1 MPRTGTVAPKPS
13 RTPAGV
19 PARRSRTDERPVPEP
34 GSERVA
40 TLVADVRRTASRLGR
55 DDLAAR
61 LDGVAARIAR
71 TETVVCVV
79 GEFKKGKSALINA
92 LLASPVC
99 PVDDDLA
106 TTAVTVVG
114 YADKAS
120 ATVRRREGGVLVVE
134 SIPADDVRAWVL
146 EHDGADRRPG
156 VELVELGLP
165 NAFLG
170 RGISLVDTPGVG
182 GLNAGHAAATLAFLP
197 SADALIFVTDAS
209 AELSGPELEFLAS
222 AMRAGPPVLVAVT
235 KVDMYP
241 EWRRIVEI
249 DTRHLATMGL
259 AEPPFAVS
267 STLRMTGDVLG
278 DDGLTRDSGVPSFAE
293 TLVGDVV
300 GRART
305 LALASAVAQ
314 VGPAIEQLREPLA
327 AESLAL
333 DDPEAAAR
341 LAGDLRDVRT
351 RLTALTEADA
361 SWSVR
366 LEDEFAAL
374 RTRITFAFQG
384 QMRQVVREAQDELE
398 RIDPADDWPA
408 LSARIQER
416 TAATVRG
423 AFLEATS
430 GAAEIQSMIARL
442 LADEEIGL
450 DSTGSPIS
458 FDVQTM
464 WHGGPAF
471 DGKTRSGL
479 AASFGVFTGA
489 SVGIEM
495 LGMLGTLLGAAIVGP
510 AAIGVALVFGGKGV
524 LGERRRQL
532 ADRRQQARTFL
543 AGFVEEVR
551 FEADG
556 RLASLLDEIQRQM
569 RARFADRIRELHRTY
584 TDSAA
589 ALERAAEQAEAER
602 AARHRVVRAGLD
614 ELDGLRGR
622 AAELE
627 RGDAA

>member
-1 MPRTGTVAPKPS
+1 MPRVGTAAPDTARP
-13 RTPAGV
+13 PAEL
-19 PARRSRTDERPVPEP
+19 PATDPGPESDS
-34 GSERVA
+34 GSGRVA
-40 TLVADVRRTASRLGR
+40 DLLVDVRRSAEELGR

-114 YADKAS
+114 YADLPS
-120 ATVRRREGGVLVVE
+120 ATVRRREAGELVVE

-146 EHDGADRRPG
+146 ERDDAERRPG
-156 VELVELGLP
+156 VELVEVGLP
-165 NAFLG
+165 NAFLS

-197 SADALIFVTDAS
+197 SADALVFVTDAS

-222 AMRAGPPVLVAVT
+222 AMRAGPPILVAVT

-249 DTRHLATMGL
+249 DERHTRSIGL
-259 AEPPFAVS
+259 TERPFPLS
-267 STLRMTGDVLG
+267 SVLRMHGDELG
-278 DDGLTRDSGVPSFAE
+278 DQTLERDSGFPAFSE

-300 GRART
+300 GRARRSS
-305 LALASAVAQ
+305 LSAAVGQ
-314 VGPAIEQLREPLA
+314 IGPAIEQLREPLA
-327 AESLAL
+327 AELVAL
-333 DDPEAAAR
+333 EHPEDADRMAADLVGVRAR
-341 LAGDLRDVRT
+341 LAVLS
-351 RLTALTEADA
+351 EADA

-384 QMRQVVREAQDELE
+384 QMRQVVRDAGDELE
-398 RIDPADDWPA
+398 RIDPADDWPG

-423 AFLEATS
+423 AFLEATD
-430 GAAEIQSMIARL
+430 GAGDVQSMIARL

-450 DSTGSPIS
+450 DSTGVPIS

-479 AASFGVFTGA
+479 VAGFGVFTGA
-489 SVGIEM
+489 SVGVEM

-510 AAIGVALVFGGKGV
+510 AAIGIALVFGGKGV

-584 TDSAA
+584 TESAV

-602 AARHRVVRAGLD
+602 HARLPTVRSELAAIDA
-614 ELDGLRGR
+614 LRTQ
-622 AAELE
+622 AADLE
-627 RGDAA
+627 RGEVA

>member
-1 MPRTGTVAPKPS
+1 MPRGGTTAPETVAPPAEPS
-13 RTPAGV
+13 G
-19 PARRSRTDERPVPEP
+19 TDPGPSSDP
-34 GSERVA
+34 GSGRVA
-40 TLVADVRRTASRLGR
+40 ELLADVRRSAAAHGR
-55 DDLAAR
+55 DDLAER
-61 LDGVAARIAR
+61 LDAVAARIAR

-92 LLASPVC
+92 LIGSPVC

-114 YADKAS
+114 YAERPT
-120 ATVRRREGGVLVVE
+120 ATVRRREAGELVIE

-146 EHDGADRRPG
+146 ERDDADRRPG
-156 VELVELGLP
+156 VELVEVGLP

-197 SADALIFVTDAS
+197 SADALVFVTDAS

-249 DTRHLATMGL
+249 DERHLQSMGL
-259 AEPPFAVS
+259 VERPFALS
-267 STLRMTGDVLG
+267 SVLRSSGDLLG
-278 DDGLTRDSGVPSFAE
+278 DPALERDSGFPAFGDA
-293 TLVGDVV
+293 LVGDVV

-305 LALASAVAQ
+305 LALSGAVAQ
-314 VGPAIEQLREPLA
+314 IGPAIEQLREPLA
-327 AESLAL
+327 AELTAL
-333 DDPEAAAR
+333 EHPDDAER
-341 LAGDLRDVRT
+341 MAGDLRDVRT
-351 RLTALTEADA
+351 RLAALSEADA

-384 QMRQVVREAQDELE
+384 QMRQVVRDAQDELE
-398 RIDPADDWPA
+398 RIDPGDDWPEF
-408 LSARIQER
+408 SGRIQER

-423 AFLEATS
+423 AFLAATD
-430 GAAEIQSMIARL
+430 GAADVQSMIARL

-450 DSTGSPIS
+450 DSTGVPIS
-458 FDVQTM
+458 FDPQTL
-464 WHGGPAF
+464 WQGGPSF
-471 DGKTRSGL
+471 DGRTRSGL
-479 AASFGVFTGA
+479 IASIGVFTGA

-510 AAIGVALVFGGKGV
+510 AVLGVALVFGGKGV
-524 LGERRRQL
+524 LSERRRQL

-543 AGFVEEVR
+543 VGFAEEVR

-569 RARFADRIRELHRTY
+569 RARFADRIRELNRTY
-584 TDSAA
+584 TESAA
-589 ALERAAEQAEAER
+589 ALERAVEQAEAGR
-602 AARHRVVRAGLD
+602 AARLPIVRA
-614 ELDGLRGR
+614 ELEVLEALRVR

-627 RGDAA
+627 SGAGA